1 MQCFSCSIVVSLLDC
16 SMWNALDSDVNF
28 RFNLSFVCHKSP
40 CSGPTRM
47 TIFALKLR
55 SVLRN
60 DLRGGRGGE
69 AAFSHRRNLS
79 NSGTHH
85 FFKTVGWYTV
95 MKDDSTG
102 SGLPECQLS
111 FLVTAF

>member
-69 AAFSHRRNLS
+69 AAFSHRRTSPILVLTTFSRQSAGTLS
-79 NSGTHH
+79 
-85 FFKTVGWYTV
+85 
-95 MKDDSTG
+95 
-102 SGLPECQLS
+102 
-111 FLVTAF
+111 